1 MKGDEESM
9 LNRIRAK
16 LHVYLRYIAAPL
28 VYLRIDPNLITLT
41 GLLFGFLSVLAYAHY
56 PLMILFFILMILSDA
71 IDGQVARAIGKVTK
85 FGAFLDSTID
95 RVEDALSYYLLYLL
109 RIVGVEE
116 LLIAMIGAFLVSYTR
131 SRAESLG
138 VEMMGIGVAERAE
151 RLILTFLA
159 LITAPLSLTVARII
173 FAGLLVLTYLT
184 VLQRVLH
191 VYKMLGDA

>member
-1 MKGDEESM
+1 
-9 LNRIRAK
+9 
-16 LHVYLRYIAAPL
+16 
-28 VYLRIDPNLITLT
+28 
-41 GLLFGFLSVLAYAHY
+41 
-56 PLMILFFILMILSDA
+56 
-71 IDGQVARAIGKVTK
+71 
-85 FGAFLDSTID
+85 
-95 RVEDALSYYLLYLL
+95 LLYLL